1 MTPVSMIGYNATRR
15 IPDVKKFFP
24 FSLFLA
30 RSGRGCRADDP
41 GEQRS
46 RGDRVLMRQ
55 RSLGDDYVDGVR
67 ALPIV
72 IGEDDSDDAE
82 NS

>member
-1 MTPVSMIGYNATRR
+1 
-15 IPDVKKFFP
+15 
-24 FSLFLA
+24 
-30 RSGRGCRADDP
+30 
-41 GEQRS
+41 
-46 RGDRVLMRQ
+46 MRQ